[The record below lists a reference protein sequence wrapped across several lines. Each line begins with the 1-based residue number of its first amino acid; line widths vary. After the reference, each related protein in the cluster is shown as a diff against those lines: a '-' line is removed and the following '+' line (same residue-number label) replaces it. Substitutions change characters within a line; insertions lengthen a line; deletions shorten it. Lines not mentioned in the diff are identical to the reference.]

1 MFSDDK
7 NVYIIRD
14 YRSKNS
20 LEKLN
25 FLKFVIYIV
34 YFKNRIENFYIMI
47 F

>member
-25 FLKFVIYIV
+25 FLEFVIYIV
-34 YFKNRIENFYIMI
+34 YFKNWIENFYIMI